1 MSSIRSKVHRR
12 CSEDRVTKLLSVDAT
27 GPYGNQRCVNNTLV
41 KAEVGFN
48 ASCPDLHC
56 VFCMLV
62 DRPSHFYRHP
72 MAAFNALSQSS
83 VSPNEVHEVPQA

>member
-12 CSEDRVTKLLSVDAT
+12 CCEDRVTKLLSVDAT
-27 GPYGNQRCVNNTLV
+27 GPYGNQRCVTNTLV

-62 DRPSHFYRHP
+62 DGHHGQAPSTDIRWLHSMP
-72 MAAFNALSQSS
+72 
-83 VSPNEVHEVPQA
+83 